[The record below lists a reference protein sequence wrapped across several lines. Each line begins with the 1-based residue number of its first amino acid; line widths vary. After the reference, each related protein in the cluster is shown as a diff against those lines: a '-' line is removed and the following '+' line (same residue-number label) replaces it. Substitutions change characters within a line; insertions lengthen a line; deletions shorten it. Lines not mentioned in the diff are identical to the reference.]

1 MELRHLRYF
10 VAAVREGSVTRA
22 AKKLN
27 MAQPPLSRQL
37 QQLEEELGVRSSSA
51 EAARCG

>member
-22 AKKLN
+22 AKTLN
-27 MAQPPLSRQL
+27 MAQPPLSPDRYPHL
-37 QQLEEELGVRSSSA
+37 SFVG
-51 EAARCG
+51 